1 MKAFDDI
8 CGVLDVICPM
18 HVMLDR
24 SGHIVHAGPTVSK
37 LWQGEEFHQ
46 ARFLEMFEIL
56 RPKAVTD
63 MASLL
68 STHGNKLHMRKRT
81 EPKTTL
87 KGVLMPSSA
96 ACGAIVNLSF
106 GISIM
111 DGVRDYALTST
122 DFAATDLTIEML
134 YLIEAK
140 SAAMEASRKLNLRLQ
155 GAMIAAE
162 EQAFTDTLTGLKNR
176 RAVDFIL
183 ARLVEKGT
191 GFALMQMDLDYFKA
205 VNDTH
210 GHAAGDHVLQH
221 VARIMV
227 EETRDEDCVARVG
240 GDEFV
245 LIFDGLSNRDALVN
259 LAGRLIKRLEVPV
272 PFEMITCNI
281 SCSIGIALSREF
293 PLLDDAGIM
302 AAADVALYASKRAG
316 RAQFKFASDLDDIQE
331 RMLLPDGAPQNQNV
345 DRRSGRNRP
354 GSLA

>member
-1 MKAFDDI
+1 MDVFDDI
-8 CGVLDVICPM
+8 CGVMDVICPM
-18 HVMLDR
+18 HVMLNSNGD
-24 SGHIVHAGPTVSK
+24 IIHAGPTLAK
-37 LWQGEEFHQ
+37 LWQGEGYQ
-46 ARFLEMFEIL
+46 NTRFLEMFEVL

-63 MASLL
+63 MPSLL
-68 STHGNKLHMRKRT
+68 ATTGHKLHVRKRT
-81 EPKTTL
+81 DPKTTL
-87 KGVLMPSSA
+87 KGVLMPSSVSG
-96 ACGAIVNLSF
+96 GAVVNLSF

-183 ARLVEKGT
+183 PRLIEKGT

-245 LIFDGLSNRDALVN
+245 LIFDGFTNRGALAD
-259 LAGRLIKRLEVPV
+259 LARRLIQRIEVPV
-272 PFEMITCNI
+272 PFEAIVCNI
-281 SCSIGIALSREF
+281 SSSIGIALSRNF
-293 PLLDDAGIM
+293 PLLDDAGLM
-302 AAADVALYASKRAG
+302 AAADAALYASKRGG
-316 RAQFKFASDLDDIQE
+316 RAQFQFASDLENIAASITSSTETLSELSEDISS
-331 RMLLPDGAPQNQNV
+331 RHG
-345 DRRSGRNRP
+345 RSGP
-354 GSLA
+354 LS